1 MDDDDGDQ
9 KDYLWM
15 IISKKGYLWTM
26 VIGDDSGGDL
36 KERLPLD
43 DGDSGDYLWTE

>member
-9 KDYLWM
+9 KDYPCM

-26 VIGDDSGGDL
+26 VIVAMIGFMMIAMVVAMI
-36 KERLPLD
+36 
-43 DGDSGDYLWTE
+43 